1 MANIRDTQCG
11 KMSNQPCRQTT
22 EKISGRLS
30 RASAKSKTARFLFLN
45 LRNGKTPAWSSET
58 DSLSAI
64 GLSTADISESP
75 KGEEESILS
84 AILQETVDSRYL
96 LSAVACRGILQR
108 ASKRGKALPVL
119 LKKALEQQKH
129 NFNAPSTGTSSA
141 CCYGIGGL
149 LHRTLRKCSRRFE
162 PELYLRH

>member
-1 MANIRDTQCG
+1 MANIRDTLCG
-11 KMSNQPCRQTT
+11 RTSPEHSPQTT
-22 EKISGRLS
+22 EKTSGRLS

-45 LRNGKTPAWSSET
+45 LRNGKMPAWSSEM

-108 ASKRGKALPVL
+108 ASKCGKALPVL
-119 LKKALEQQKH
+119 LKKALEQQAERMSK
-129 NFNAPSTGTSSA
+129 
-141 CCYGIGGL
+141 
-149 LHRTLRKCSRRFE
+149 E
-162 PELYLRH
+162 

>member
-22 EKISGRLS
+22 EKTSGRLS

-75 KGEEESILS
+75 KGAEESILS

-119 LKKALEQQKH
+119 LKKALEQQAERMSK
-129 NFNAPSTGTSSA
+129 
-141 CCYGIGGL
+141 
-149 LHRTLRKCSRRFE
+149 K
-162 PELYLRH
+162 

>member
-1 MANIRDTQCG
+1 MVNIRDTLCG
-11 KMSNQPCRQTT
+11 RTSPEHFPQTT
-22 EKISGRLS
+22 ENTSERSS

-45 LRNGKTPAWSSET
+45 LRNGKTPAWSSEM

-75 KGEEESILS
+75 KGAEESILS

-108 ASKRGKALPVL
+108 ASKRGKALPAL
-119 LKKALEQQKH
+119 LKKALEQQAERMSK
-129 NFNAPSTGTSSA
+129 
-141 CCYGIGGL
+141 
-149 LHRTLRKCSRRFE
+149 K
-162 PELYLRH
+162 

>member
-1 MANIRDTQCG
+1 MTIIRDTLCG
-11 KMSNQPCRQTT
+11 RTLAEHSPQTT
-22 EKISGRLS
+22 ERTSGRLS

-45 LRNGKTPAWSSET
+45 LRNGKTPVWSSET

-119 LKKALEQQKH
+119 LKKALEQQAERMSK
-129 NFNAPSTGTSSA
+129 
-141 CCYGIGGL
+141 
-149 LHRTLRKCSRRFE
+149 K
-162 PELYLRH
+162 

>member
-1 MANIRDTQCG
+1 MTIIRDTLCG
-11 KMSNQPCRQTT
+11 RTSPEHSPQTT
-22 EKISGRLS
+22 ERTSGRLS

-45 LRNGKTPAWSSET
+45 LRNGKTPEWSSEM

-119 LKKALEQQKH
+119 LKKALEQQAERMSK
-129 NFNAPSTGTSSA
+129 
-141 CCYGIGGL
+141 
-149 LHRTLRKCSRRFE
+149 K
-162 PELYLRH
+162 